1 MRLPDDTNRTTIV
14 GTTGSGKTVAGV
26 WQLSMQDY
34 ITKPWVVYDFKRDD
48 LLADIEGLEGSYTI
62 STEEIPDKPG
72 LYFVHPHPD
81 DTDAVQDQMRR
92 IWERRNIGIFVDE
105 GYMVSSGRNK
115 RNWFRTLLTQGRSLH
130 IPIITLAQRPSWI
143 DRFVFTESQYYQV
156 FRLNHVGDRNKI
168 MEYVPADLSAPLPEF
183 HSYWHDVGLNKTYLV
198 KPVPTGDAILGV
210 FKKRLDSM
218 LEKPVEI
225 KRRVII

>member
-1 MRLPDDTNRTTIV
+1 MRLPDDTNRITIV

-26 WQLSMQDY
+26 WHLSQANY
-34 ITKPWVVYDFKRDD
+34 ITKPWLIYDFKRDD
-48 LLADIEGLEGSYTI
+48 LLAEIEALEGSYEIT
-62 STEEIPDKPG
+62 TDDIPDKPG

-81 DTDAVQDQMRR
+81 DTEAVQDQMRR
-92 IWERRNIGIFVDE
+92 VWERRNIGIYVDE

-143 DRFVFTESQYYQV
+143 DRFVFTESQFYQV

-168 MEYVPADLSAPLPEF
+168 MEYVPADLSQPLAEF
-183 HSYWHDVGLNKTYLV
+183 HSYYHDVGANKTYLV
-198 KPVPTGDAILGV
+198 KPVPTGDAIISV
-210 FKKRLDSM
+210 FQTKLEKM
-218 LEKPVEI
+218 LEKPELQ
-225 KRRVII
+225 KRRVFL